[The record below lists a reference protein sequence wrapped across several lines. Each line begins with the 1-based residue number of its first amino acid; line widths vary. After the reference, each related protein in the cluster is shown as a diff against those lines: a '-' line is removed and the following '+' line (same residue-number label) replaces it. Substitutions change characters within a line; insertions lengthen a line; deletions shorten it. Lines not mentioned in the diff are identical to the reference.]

1 MNILITGGAGYISSH
16 ITVALSENKH
26 RVFLYDNLTNST
38 RHVIGQ
44 LNALIGQP
52 VLLIEGDI
60 CDTDLLARVIRDEKI
75 DLVLH
80 TAALK
85 PGDPNYTEA
94 GNIQGSSSLLE
105 AMQINGVKQLIYSS
119 SAAVYGIPQ
128 YLPLYEAHPTQPIND
143 YGRSKVAI
151 EAMLA
156 QFAAQHADWRIIV
169 LRYFNVA
176 GTHDSGLL
184 KEHAGKAPRSLVS
197 HIAEVARGNIP
208 YLAVFGDDYPT
219 VDGTFVRDYVHVMD
233 VAEAHCGAI
242 DYMPHHQGFLPLN
255 IGTGQAT
262 SVLELVRVFENIT
275 SKTIPVSMQPA
286 SDKDVPLSCADIS
299 RAEKYLGWKAYRSLE
314 DICLGEWRRGGDE
327 AS

>member
-38 RHVIGQ
+38 RHVIEE
-44 LNALIGQP
+44 LNVLTGQP
-52 VLLIEGDI
+52 VLLVEGDI

-85 PGDPNYTEA
+85 PGDPSYTEA

-105 AMQINGVKQLIYSS
+105 AMQINGIKQLIYSS

-128 YLPLYEAHPTQPIND
+128 YLPIDEVHPTQPIND
-143 YGRSKVAI
+143 YGRSKVAV

-156 QFAAQHADWRIIV
+156 EFASQHSDWRIIV

-184 KEHAGKAPRSLVS
+184 KEYARRAPRNLVS

-208 YLAVFGDDYPT
+208 YFAVFGSDYPT

-242 DYMPHHQGFLPLN
+242 DYMRYHQGFMPVN

-262 SVLELVRVFENIT
+262 SVLELVRAFENVIG
-275 SKTIPVSMQPA
+275 KTVPVSMQPA
-286 SDKDVPLSCADIS
+286 SGNDVPSSCAD
-299 RAEKYLGWKAYRSLE
+299 AALAGKLLGWKARRSLE
-314 DICLGEWRRGGDE
+314 QICLSEWRRGGGE
-327 AS
+327 AI